1 MGNFPAREQTHLLR
15 SACGVSRARYHARL
29 GIPTSPFTV
38 RVRPRPRASVRRRP
52 APRTT
57 QETRSRVSHSKPTD
71 TNDVAIARVPRRRLR
86 DPRETRHAR
95 ACPRRTTRTLA
106 GEAAHGSARALDRR
120 PRSRV
125 PVWRAEVGR
134 RRRERTQ
141 SSIEARVVES
151 ETRSTTVQ
159 ILDSLCDFSTPRRA
173 ARLSSP
179 RDAASASRSI
189 WTGRSRPQTTCLSR
203 TLARDGTRTGLSRA
217 SFAIS
222 RSRAQARAPPSP
234 PPPPPARRLS
244 RAPP

>member
-38 RVRPRPRASVRRRP
+38 RVRRPRASVRRRP

-222 RSRAQARAPPSP
+222 RSRAR
-234 PPPPPARRLS
+234 ARRRRPRLRRRLRGGS